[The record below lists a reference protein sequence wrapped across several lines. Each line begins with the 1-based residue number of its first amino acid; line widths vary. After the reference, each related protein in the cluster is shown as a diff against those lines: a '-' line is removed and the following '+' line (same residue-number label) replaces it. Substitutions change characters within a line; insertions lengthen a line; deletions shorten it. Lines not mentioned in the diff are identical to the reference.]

1 MVTVIVSSR
10 NSLVPEN
17 ADAGDAGFGTSVIW
31 NVSSVSCASSSTLK
45 LAEAAGL
52 VVVVVRCRRFLLVTV
67 KSALAPS
74 PVYQEQ
80 RRFMNAHIYIMASF
94 LTCTSFSYFNRV

>member
-17 ADAGDAGFGTSVIW
+17 AELGDAGFGASVSW
-31 NVSSVSCASSSTLK
+31 NVSSISCARSSTLK
-45 LAEAAGL
+45 ITEVAGL

-67 KSALAPS
+67 KSALGPS
-74 PVYQEQ
+74 AVYE
-80 RRFMNAHIYIMASF
+80 
-94 LTCTSFSYFNRV
+94 